1 MAKITITIFEPPR
14 VLSCNSND
22 QTTKPSSTTAP
33 TADTLTNAQND
44 SYEFIIPAGFVMNNV
59 EGGSVG
65 DAVLFSSSCNPD
77 FVDSSGDSCAV
88 YDGHCNLWE
97 HVAFATK
104 NADGIWESGLQC
116 PGCGCGANGAL
127 NPNDVYAFEHGV

>member
-14 VLSCNSND
+14 VLSCNSNA

-88 YDGHCNLWE
+88 YDGHCNFGNTLRSPQKTQTGFGNRDFNVRD
-97 HVAFATK
+97 VAVEPT
-104 NADGIWESGLQC
+104 
-116 PGCGCGANGAL
+116 AL
-127 NPNDVYAFEHGV
+127 